1 MNRKHRFCTRP
12 RLSPPSLVCAL
23 ALAGLPGCSDD
34 PDPPPPPAGTTS
46 GEFLA
51 LTYNVAGLPEGI
63 TGSPNPLARMP
74 LIGQLFNDYDLV
86 LTQEDW
92 ETPEVNPLAPQRVY
106 HELIAEQAKHPYR
119 SIAMPVP
126 LGNDPTHWPATANR
140 PEILALLSDGLN
152 EFSRIPF
159 DPQTTVHV
167 TWDDCFGDF
176 MVGAADCLAT
186 KGFTVT
192 THTLAPG
199 VEVDIYNL
207 HGEAGGTEQDELLVQ
222 DNFKRQLADYI
233 SDPARAGRAVILG
246 GDTNLHTDQGPDGEA
261 WSTFL
266 TRTGIT
272 DVCDTVNCGAG
283 ADQIDKF
290 AYRSSSALEITPLSH
305 TFEVDKF
312 TYEGGRL
319 SDHPPLS
326 VRFRWAKR

>member
-1 MNRKHRFCTRP
+1 MKWNLRFCAGR
-12 RLSPPSLVCAL
+12 SPWAPSLVFTAAL
-23 ALAGLPGCSDD
+23 VGLSGCSEE
-34 PDPPPPPAGTTS
+34 PDSPPPRSS

-51 LTYNVAGLPEGI
+51 LTYNVAGLPDGI

-92 ETPEVNPLAPQRVY
+92 ETPEMNPLAPQRVY
-106 HELIAEQAKHPYR
+106 HELIAAQANHPYR

-176 MVGAADCLAT
+176 TVGAADCLAT

-192 THTLAPG
+192 THRLAPG
-199 VEVDIYNL
+199 IEVDVYNL
-207 HGEAGGTEQDELLVQ
+207 HGEAGSTEQDELLVQ

-233 SDPARAGRAVILG
+233 SNPARAGRAVILG
-246 GDTNLHTDQGPDGEA
+246 GDTNLHTDVGPDGEA

-266 TRTGIT
+266 ARTGIV
-272 DVCDTVNCGAG
+272 DVCDTVDCGAG

-290 AYRSSSALEITPLSH
+290 AYRSSKALEITPLSH
-305 TFEVDKF
+305 TFEVEKF

-326 VRFRWAKR
+326 VRFRWTQR